1 MRFLTSLV
9 AAFAAV
15 LSLPSQQ
22 VLSPE
27 GLLALKRVSELALS
41 PDGSH
46 LLFTVRTV
54 DLAENRSVA
63 KVYDLP
69 TGRAGATPSAV
80 ADGSS
85 PVWLPGGAAYAF
97 VTKAGITS
105 QPLLDGP
112 LVQIPVTGGVE
123 NLLWSPNGENFS
135 YTQTVKVDATVTE
148 AHPDLP
154 KANARAYDDLMVRH
168 WDQWNDGTYSHL
180 FVQPYTG
187 GGPAR
192 DLMAG
197 ERVHTPLPP
206 FGGVEQIAWSPDGN
220 ELCYTARRVPNP
232 EASTDSSLWVVPVGG
247 GEARNLT
254 EGMPG
259 YDQDP
264 VYSPDGRWIAFGSM
278 ARSGFESDRLRLVLH
293 DRASNKNVEVLP
305 DFDASVHDVRWTADS
320 KRLFFTV
327 ETEGTTQL
335 YTTSLE
341 EHKATAATDA
351 TAVTKGR
358 HALSD
363 LQVAPDGKTVYALRT
378 TMERPADVVR
388 IDTATGAIVALTDF
402 NSPAY
407 AGLSLPAVDAEWFEA
422 TDGKKIHAWIVKPPG
437 FDPQKKYPFLLYC
450 QGGPQSMIGQGFSFR
465 WNFHLM
471 AAKGYVI
478 AAVNRRGLPGFGQA
492 WNDQIS
498 RDWGGQAMQDLL
510 TVCDAMQNRPYIDR
524 DRTAAVGASFGGFTV
539 YWLMGNGGDRF
550 ACMISHCGVFNLE
563 SMYLATEELFFVNW
577 DIGGPFWASEEVAA
591 AYRRFS
597 PHRYVQNWK
606 TPLLVIEGERD
617 YRVPYDQGLQ
627 AFTAAQLRGV
637 TSRLLVFP
645 DEGHWIQQPQNGVL
659 WQREFFAWL
668 DRFCGDKAKD
678 SATKDSAT
686 KDSATK
692 DSATKGSATKGSA
705 TKGSATKGKAD
716 K

>member
-1 MRFLTSLV
+1 MRVLSSLV
-9 AAFAAV
+9 AALAAV

-27 GLLALKRVSELALS
+27 GLLALQRVSELALS
-41 PDGSH
+41 PDGNH

-54 DLAENRSVA
+54 DLAGNRSVA
-63 KVYDLP
+63 KVYLLP
-69 TGRAGATPSAV
+69 VGRPGAAPTAV

-97 VTKAGITS
+97 VTKAGITC

-112 LVQIPVTGGVE
+112 VVQIPVAGGVQ
-123 NLLWSPNGENFS
+123 NLHWSPNGENFS
-135 YTQTVKVDATVTE
+135 YTHPVKIDTLVTE
-148 AHPDLP
+148 KYPDLP

-168 WDQWNDGTYSHL
+168 WDEWNDGSYSHL

-187 GGPAR
+187 GGAAR
-192 DLMAG
+192 DLMQG

-206 FGGVEQIAWSPDGN
+206 FGGGEQIAWSPDGR
-220 ELCYTARRVPNP
+220 ELCYTARRVPDP
-232 EASTDSSLWVVPVGG
+232 EASTDSSLWAVPVGG
-247 GEARNLT
+247 GAARNLT

-278 ARSGFESDRLRLVLH
+278 AHAGFESDRLRLMIH
-293 DRASNKNVEVLP
+293 DRRLGKNVELLP
-305 DFDASVHDVRWTADS
+305 GLDASPHDVRWTADS

-335 YTTSLE
+335 YTTLLE
-341 EHKATAATDA
+341 ERKAV
-351 TAVTKGR
+351 AVTKGR

-363 LQVAPDGKTVYALRT
+363 LQVAPDGLTVFALRT
-378 TMERPADVVR
+378 TMERPAEVVR
-388 IDTATGAIVALTDF
+388 IDVGTGAITAITDF
-402 NSPAY
+402 NAPVY
-407 AGLSLPAVDAEWFEA
+407 AGLTMPAIDAEWFEA
-422 TDGKKIHAWIVKPPG
+422 TDGEKIHAWIVKPPG
-437 FDPQKKYPFLLYC
+437 FDPTKKYPFVLYC
-450 QGGPQSMIGQGFSFR
+450 QGGPQSMVGQGFSFR

-471 AAKGYVI
+471 AAKGYVV

-492 WNDQIS
+492 WNDRIS
-498 RDWGGQAMQDLL
+498 RDWGGQAMADLL
-510 TVCDAMQNRPYIDR
+510 SVCDAMQNRPYIDR
-524 DRTAAVGASFGGFTV
+524 ERSAAVGASFGGYTV
-539 YWLMGNGGDRF
+539 YWLMGNAGDRF
-550 ACMISHCGVFNLE
+550 ACMIAHCGVFNLE

-577 DIGGPFWASEEVAA
+577 DLGGPFWASEEVAS

-617 YRVPYDQGLQ
+617 FRVPYDQGLQ

-645 DEGHWIQQPQNGVL
+645 DEGHWILQPQNGLL

-668 DRFCGDKAKD
+668 DRFCGAEAHAESK
-678 SATKDSAT
+678 
-686 KDSATK
+686 
-692 DSATKGSATKGSA
+692 
-705 TKGSATKGKAD
+705 
-716 K
+716 